1 MNYDD
6 IDKKTLIKILRRKD
20 ALIKKLKYY
29 ASTDFMTEVL
39 NRRSGLKL
47 LDKKLNLSKI
57 NNGSIVVC
65 FVDVDGLKRINDNFG
80 HQEGDKLLI
89 NTAEVLKNNIR
100 KTDFLVRMGGD
111 EFLVV
116 FPDTKVEE
124 VHKIWNRIYVKLDE
138 INKNN
143 NRYNFSLSYG
153 LCEYKKHIQG
163 DMTIN
168 ELIKI
173 ADNDMYK
180 RKLQKKKELYDE
192 KDIHI

>member
-1 MNYDD
+1 VNYDD

-39 NRRSGLKL
+39 NRRSGLEL
-47 LDKKLNLSKI
+47 LNKKFNLSKI
-57 NNGSIVVC
+57 NNENIIVC
-65 FVDVDGLKRINDNFG
+65 FVDVDGLKIINDNFG

-89 NTAEVLKNNIR
+89 NTAEVLKNSIR
-100 KTDFLVRMGGD
+100 KTDFLIRMGGD

-124 VHKIWNRIYVKLDE
+124 VYKIWDRINRTLDE

-143 NRYNFSLSYG
+143 NKYSFSLSYG
-153 LCEYKKHIQG
+153 LCEYKKEIQG
-163 DMTIN
+163 DMTIS
-168 ELIKI
+168 ELIKS
-173 ADNDMYK
+173 ADDDMYR
-180 RKLQKKKELYDE
+180 RKLQKK
-192 KDIHI
+192 

>member
-124 VHKIWNRIYVKLDE
+124 VYKIWNRIYVKLDE

>member
-1 MNYDD
+1 M
-6 IDKKTLIKILRRKD
+6 RRKD

>member
-1 MNYDD
+1 VNYDD

>member
-1 MNYDD
+1 VNYDD

-124 VHKIWNRIYVKLDE
+124 VYKIWNRIYVKLDE